1 MISLGQELWLVLVEL
16 GQNPIHFC
24 FCLFWLPLF
33 LFLCPHFCNHLNQS
47 SSSPYGLC
55 SGFSKSLVKHVHV
68 LSDCSYFSF
77 LCLHLLCP
85 LIFLSMQ
92 PPLCSGLGCAVH
104 ATNGVCQGHKHP
116 LWMEEH
122 FLSLHTSS
130 CQWGPGSRG
139 NGFWVHQWV
148 NDIHSFCMMWVRY
161 DISNIVP

>member
-1 MISLGQELWLVLVEL
+1 MISLGQELGLVLVEL

-24 FCLFWLPLF
+24 SVFSD
-33 LFLCPHFCNHLNQS
+33 CPCFFSHFCDHLKQS
-47 SSSPYGLC
+47 SSSPYSLC

-77 LCLHLLCP
+77 LCLHLFCP

-104 ATNGVCQGHKHP
+104 ATNGVCQGREHP

-139 NGFWVHQWV
+139 NGF
-148 NDIHSFCMMWVRY
+148 
-161 DISNIVP
+161 